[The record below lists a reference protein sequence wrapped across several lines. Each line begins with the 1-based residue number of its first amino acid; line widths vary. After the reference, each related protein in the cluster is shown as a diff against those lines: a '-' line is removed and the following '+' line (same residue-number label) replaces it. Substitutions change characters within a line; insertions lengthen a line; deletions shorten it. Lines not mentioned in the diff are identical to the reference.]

1 MTWRLP
7 AHPSFSTRRRES
19 FCRRAPNKIQVFFTY
34 IAHMR
39 CVGHRPHTALALVCQ
54 GNLCTRTGW
63 SMTGEVQNTCG
74 QPRVFNTQAR
84 ARDTPIVNCPCGG
97 SLSPRVACVW
107 PRLLRG
113 SALQKSRNLTA
124 TPASNLLRAH
134 QCGAHWPGCWFVGAN
149 ASSCSM
155 ANRLVVSE
163 GREKL
168 TTKAATCSTLCC

>member
-113 SALQKSRNLTA
+113 SALQKSRNLEISLLLQ
-124 TPASNLLRAH
+124 PAICSERISAVRIGQVAGLLGQMPHHAVWLIDLLS
-134 QCGAHWPGCWFVGAN
+134 A
-149 ASSCSM
+149 
-155 ANRLVVSE
+155 
-163 GREKL
+163 
-168 TTKAATCSTLCC
+168 KAGKS